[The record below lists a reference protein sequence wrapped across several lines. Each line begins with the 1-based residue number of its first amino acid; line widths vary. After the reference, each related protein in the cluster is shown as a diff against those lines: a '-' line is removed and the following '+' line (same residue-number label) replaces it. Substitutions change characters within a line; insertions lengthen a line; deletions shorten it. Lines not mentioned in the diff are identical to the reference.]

1 MVLINLSKFFICKGN
16 IVMINLKKG
25 WLLLVSCSSLFGSE
39 SCSDDKMKEIKI
51 NEDVS
56 VSVYMDRIGFRPDEH
71 DRIEGYGKAF
81 SRPHHSAF
89 GLFNVQ
95 NTFGTNSDYVRNEH
109 DDKAQLVET
118 AMAGLKQDLLYS
130 KDTKAA
136 VEELAKLIDYRFV
149 ITEADR
155 QNDINRLNMLDS
167 FTNKPQGPQKNAVV
181 NAKGSPVFVSSLLI
195 GFIGAFFLINK

>member
-1 MVLINLSKFFICKGN
+1 
-16 IVMINLKKG
+16 MINLKKG
-25 WLLLVSCSSLFGSE
+25 WLLLVSCSSLLGSE
-39 SCSDDKMKEIKI
+39 SCSDEKMKEIKI

-56 VSVYMDRIGFRPDEH
+56 VSVCMDRIGFRPDEH

-81 SRPHHSAF
+81 SRPDHSAF

-118 AMAGLKQDLLYS
+118 SMTGLKQDLLYRR
-130 KDTKAA
+130 DTKAA
-136 VEELAKLIDYRFV
+136 VEELAKLIDYRFI

-167 FTNKPQGPQKNAVV
+167 FANKPQGPQKNAVV
-181 NAKGSPVFVSSLLI
+181 NAKGSPVFVPSLLI